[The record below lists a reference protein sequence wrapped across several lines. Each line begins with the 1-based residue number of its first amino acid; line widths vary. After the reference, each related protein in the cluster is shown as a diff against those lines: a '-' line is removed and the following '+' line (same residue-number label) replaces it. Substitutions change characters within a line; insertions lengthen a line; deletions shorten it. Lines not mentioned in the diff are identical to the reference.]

1 MPSKVK
7 IAVIGT
13 GWWATNAHIPGLL
26 EYADH
31 ADVVLVDPNPAALQ
45 AAASHYHL
53 SEADAAY
60 PSLKAALAQHPDLK
74 GAIVA
79 VPHRFHYEVGREV
92 LESGLHLLIEKPMTL
107 YARDARH
114 LVEIADA
121 RGLEIMVGYFYPQT
135 ALYQEARKRVDDG
148 LVGDIEYITCSMTSL
163 TIELYRG
170 KPEAYDGKMP
180 YPVTRPGSSTYSDPA
195 ISGGG
200 QGHLQMTH
208 STGLMFALA
217 PGLRAETV
225 TAFMNP
231 LDTRVDVCDAFA
243 VRMNNGAVATVGST
257 GNITPGDRGVL
268 EVHLHGS
275 KGRLLVDMN
284 GGYFHLR
291 QHSGRDEHQDVPGT
305 PDLGKRAP
313 QRFVDMLQGKIPN
326 PAPGRDVGLYSVEL
340 LDAAYKSAAQD
351 GTPVKTASLY

>member
-1 MPSKVK
+1 MPKVK

-26 EYADH
+26 NHPQAEI
-31 ADVVLVDPNPAALQ
+31 VLIDPNPLALERAAQHFGLT
-45 AAASHYHL
+45 
-53 SEADAAY
+53 AAY
-60 PSLKAALAQHPDLK
+60 PGLKDALADHPDLR

-79 VPHRFHYEVGREV
+79 VPHRFHYDVGREV

-107 YARDARH
+107 YAKDARH
-114 LVEIADA
+114 LVELADA

-135 ALYQEARKRVDDG
+135 ALYQEARQRVEAIG
-148 LVGDIEYITCSMTSL
+148 EIEYITCHMTSL

-170 KPEAYDGKMP
+170 RPQAYDSTMP
-180 YPVTRPGSSTYSDPA
+180 YPVTRPGANTYSDPA
-195 ISGGG
+195 LSGGG

-217 PGLRAETV
+217 AGLRAETV

-231 LDTRVDVCDAFA
+231 LDTRVDVADAFA
-243 VRMNNGAVATVGST
+243 VRMNNGAVATVGSS

-275 KGRLLVDMN
+275 KGRLLVDMS
-284 GGYFHLR
+284 GGYFYLR
-291 QHSGRDEHQDVPGT
+291 LHSGSDE
-305 PDLGKRAP
+305 R
-313 QRFVDMLQGKIPN
+313 REFR
-326 PAPGRDVGLYSVEL
+326 GRPTWGSVRRSVL
-340 LDAAYKSAAQD
+340 SI
-351 GTPVKTASLY
+351 